1 VLVIMRILVMG
12 WNMIWKSPLPTNGMT
27 IHSSHNLN
35 VFGGGGGGGGGEN
48 LIHLDLK
55 KMIST
60 YAKDLS

>member
-1 VLVIMRILVMG
+1 MLVIMRILVMG

-48 LIHLDLK
+48 FLNFGLK
-55 KMIST
+55 KNF
-60 YAKDLS
+60 